1 MTSKLSKIIDEENI
15 KSDCIKLKKYNNT
28 ISTIGNIFNDFLRDN
43 EPILN
48 PTIIALLCNLKNKI
62 HKRLEQEDL
71 DDIGK

>member
-15 KSDCIKLKKYNNT
+15 KSDCIKLREYNNT
-28 ISTIGNIFNDFLRDN
+28 VSTVDKAFNDFLRDN

-48 PTIIALLCNLKNKI
+48 PTIIALLYNLKNKI

-71 DDIGK
+71 DDTGK